1 MNGPDRGRPP
11 AVTDEERLARVA
23 LGLLAE
29 PGSLDLWLL
38 VHEVGPVEALQRLRD
53 GAVVP
58 ALAEVVGPRL
68 AGGDVTAGV
77 DTALAQCARLGGRF
91 LVPGDEEWPQLPL
104 HGLLL
109 LAARR
114 ARDNAARHD
123 RDVVPPLGLWVR
135 GPLGLAEVTARSVAI
150 VGARAATG
158 YGTHVAAELG
168 YGLADREWSVVSG
181 GAYGIDAAAHGGA
194 LAAEGRTVA
203 VLACGVDTAYPVGH
217 TNLFERIAERGLLV
231 SEWPPGSSPRRH
243 RFLVRNRVI
252 AALTAGTIVVE
263 AAARS
268 GALATARRAH
278 DLGRVLMGVPGP
290 VTSAMSVGV
299 HQLIREREARVVTSA
314 AEVVEEVGRIGAD
327 LAARPLAPRSWRDAL
342 GHEAQA
348 VVDALARRPR
358 TVAELAADA
367 GVTIAAAERVLPGLV
382 DCGLAAEDGGRYRA
396 VDNAE
401 TKDGRVRRTVV
412 PSVR

>member
-1 MNGPDRGRPP
+1 MNPP
-11 AVTDEERLARVA
+11 ARQPPPATEQERHARVA

-38 VHEVGPVEALQRLRD
+38 VHEVGPVEALQRIRD
-53 GAVVP
+53 RAVTP
-58 ALAEVVGPRL
+58 ALADLVSPRL
-68 AGGDVTAGV
+68 DGIDVVAEAER
-77 DTALAQCARLGGRF
+77 ALARSARLGGRF
-91 LVPGDEEWPQLPL
+91 VVPGDAEWPQLAL

-123 RDVVPPLGLWVR
+123 RDVVPPIGLWAR
-135 GPLGLAEVTARSVAI
+135 GPLDLAATTARSVAI

-168 YGLADREWSVVSG
+168 YGIADREWTVVSG
-181 GAYGIDAAAHGGA
+181 GAYGIDAAAHRGA
-194 LAAEGRTVA
+194 LAAGGGTVA

-217 TNLFERIAERGLLV
+217 TNLFERVAEQGLLL
-231 SEWPPGSSPRRH
+231 SEWPPGASPRRQ

-252 AALTAGTIVVE
+252 AALTAGTVVVE

-278 DLGRVLMGVPGP
+278 DLGRVLMGVPGL

-299 HQLIREREARVVTSA
+299 HQLVRERDARLVTSA
-314 AEVVEEVGRIGAD
+314 AEVVEEVGRIGVD

-342 GHEAQA
+342 GYEAQA
-348 VVDALARRPR
+348 VVDVLARSPR
-358 TVAELAADA
+358 TAAELAADA
-367 GVTIAAAERVLPGLV
+367 GITVVAAERVLPGLV
-382 DCGLAAEDGGRYRA
+382 GCGVAVEDGDRYRTG
-396 VDNAE
+396 DHSHPAE
-401 TKDGRVRRTVV
+401 GEVSRTVV
-412 PSVR
+412 PPVR

>member
-1 MNGPDRGRPP
+1 MTRPGRPQPP

-38 VHEVGPVEALQRLRD
+38 VHEVGAVEALQRLRD
-53 GAVVP
+53 RAVAP
-58 ALAEVVGPRL
+58 ALADLVAPRL
-68 AGGDVTAGV
+68 GGTDLAAQAER
-77 DTALAQCARLGGRF
+77 ALLRCARLGGRF
-91 LVPGDEEWPQLPL
+91 IVPGDGEWPQLPL

-123 RDVVPPLGLWVR
+123 RDVVPPLGLWAR
-135 GPLGLAEVTARSVAI
+135 GPLHLAEATARSVAV

-168 YGLADREWSVVSG
+168 YGLSDRRWTVVSG
-181 GAYGIDAAAHGGA
+181 GAYGIDAAAHRGA
-194 LAAEGRTVA
+194 LAAEGSTVA
-203 VLACGVDTAYPVGH
+203 VLACGVDTAYPVGN
-217 TNLFERIAERGLLV
+217 TNLFENVAERGLLL
-231 SEWPPGSSPRRH
+231 SEWPPGASPRRQ

-252 AALTAGTIVVE
+252 AALTAGTVVVE

-278 DLGRVLMGVPGP
+278 DLGRILMGVPGP

-299 HQLIREREARVVTSA
+299 HQLVRERDARLVTSA
-314 AEVVEEVGRIGAD
+314 AEVVEEVGRIGID
-327 LAARPLAPRSWRDAL
+327 LAGRPLAPRSWRDGL
-342 GHEAQA
+342 GPEAQA
-348 VVDALARRPR
+348 VLEVLARHPR
-358 TVAELAADA
+358 TVPELAADA
-367 GVTIAAAERVLPGLV
+367 GITVAAAERVLPGLAG
-382 DCGLAAEDGGRYRA
+382 CGLAAADGTGYRA
-396 VDNAE
+396 GDHVAR
-401 TKDGRVRRTVV
+401 DGEVIRTVV
-412 PSVR
+412 PPVR

>member
-1 MNGPDRGRPP
+1 MSRPSGAEAR
-11 AVTDEERLARVA
+11 AVTEEERFARVA

-38 VHEVGPVEALQRLRD
+38 VHEIGPVEALQRLRD
-53 GAVVP
+53 RAVSP
-58 ALAEVVGPRL
+58 TLADLVSP
-68 AGGDVTAGV
+68 
-77 DTALAQCARLGGRF
+77 RLGGTDVAVEAERALARCDRMGGRF
-91 LVPGDEEWPQLPL
+91 VVPGDAEWPQLAL

-123 RDVVPPLGLWVR
+123 QDVVPPLGLWAR
-135 GPLGLAEVTARSVAI
+135 GPLDLAESIARSVAV

-168 YGLADREWSVVSG
+168 YGLAAREWTVVSG
-181 GAYGIDAAAHGGA
+181 GAYGVDAAAHRGA
-194 LAAEGRTVA
+194 LAAEGGTVA
-203 VLACGVDTAYPVGH
+203 VLACGVDTAYPVGN
-217 TNLFERIAERGLLV
+217 TDLFERIAERGLLL
-231 SEWPPGSSPRRH
+231 SEWPPGASPRRH

-252 AALTAGTIVVE
+252 AALTAGTVVVE

-299 HQLIREREARVVTSA
+299 HQLVRERDARLVTSA
-314 AEVVEEVGRIGAD
+314 AEVVEEVGRIGID
-327 LAARPLAPRSWRDAL
+327 LAARPLAPASWRDSL

-348 VVDALARRPR
+348 VLDVLGRQFR

-367 GVTIAAAERVLPGLV
+367 GVTVAAAERVLPGLTG
-382 DCGLAAEDGGRYRA
+382 CGLAVQDGTTYRA
-396 VDNAE
+396 ADHGPKGGE
-401 TKDGRVRRTVV
+401 VRRTVV
-412 PSVR
+412 PPVR